1 MGVVHLMNGH
11 SAPGGR
17 QPLELDHTNRHW
29 LRNRL
34 RSVVVHILHRL
45 LLLGLLLSP
54 KAGHHHHHHHHSLLA
69 QLTYRSELNRHKRM
83 PTNKS

>member
-1 MGVVHLMNGH
+1 MRVFMDVVHLMNGH

-17 QPLELDHTNRHW
+17 QPLELDHTNRHG

-54 KAGHHHHHHHHSLLA
+54 KAGIFSPSHGEYKA
-69 QLTYRSELNRHKRM
+69 EA
-83 PTNKS
+83 P